1 MLRVGVPSLFRS
13 FIEASATHKTREV
26 KPSSILYL
34 SRCCVQPAA
43 CLLCCLKEG
52 SGALDVEDGDKE
64 KWGFREDRNN
74 GRDKT
79 YSSGAL
85 NLDCLM
91 FCCWSIQFP
100 CSGFMTGVVRQGV
113 SYRRTQARMCSCIS
127 VCRHGMLSLQFRVRA
142 IIYGLRYC
150 TGKGSTRSSMQ
161 HRTSEFNLIFLFS
174 FERDRGVERRTAWSE
189 TKEFASL
196 LAASI
201 AYFELNHIPDCCVWK
216 HNPIKY
222 SSFLLGC
229 SGENLQGTW
238 LLSQQVTYLKVQ

>member
-13 FIEASATHKTREV
+13 FIEASATHKAREV

-34 SRCCVQPAA
+34 SRCCVQPAT

-113 SYRRTQARMCSCIS
+113 SCRRTQARMCSCIS
-127 VCRHGMLSLQFRVRA
+127 VCGHGMLSAVQSKSDHIWLEILHRKR
-142 IIYGLRYC
+142 IYQ
-150 TGKGSTRSSMQ
+150 TINATQ
-161 HRTSEFNLIFLFS
+161 DI
-174 FERDRGVERRTAWSE
+174 W
-189 TKEFASL
+189 
-196 LAASI
+196 I
-201 AYFELNHIPDCCVWK
+201 
-216 HNPIKY
+216 
-222 SSFLLGC
+222 
-229 SGENLQGTW
+229 
-238 LLSQQVTYLKVQ
+238 